1 MKLLTFLGTNTYQ
14 ETAYRFR
21 DRVYVAKFFMSV
33 LAQELQPDSICVFM
47 TDGAKAQNEGALFD
61 ELKQCGIDVAKVQAV
76 HIPDGQTEEDL
87 WRVFSIIAD
96 QVDENE
102 SIVLD
107 ITHGFRTLP
116 LVGTISLQYLK
127 FVKQVHIAGVYY
139 GAFEAR
145 KEEQMDGKEIVI
157 TPTFDLTP
165 FVYHLPEW
173 QRAANELMA
182 FGDAKTLGS
191 LLESLHNQLRKQKIA
206 VNELKRFGSYVNDI
220 SAYLRT
226 GRIKSFTQL
235 FVKSESILQQE
246 QLVKEIEQFV
256 PPVRYIFHQLV
267 NYIQCIA
274 PKESRLHT
282 YYDLAIWYGD
292 HHLLSHCFIML
303 REMIVSLILERVLGE
318 IGPMPDDREFRYD
331 PIRKKGE
338 RLLTTLLKQQEKKQ
352 LRNQLLKVF
361 AEKLRRLIDYR
372 NDLGHLSFRTDH
384 LPPKAFHRFYEEE
397 IKSRELF
404 RFLENEQ
411 LWDELRKCHEQQTV
425 KQEPNYTVLIT
436 PLGLSKGLLY
446 SAIVHNKPQVVWLLT
461 SKESVE
467 QVNDVC
473 QQADFRG
480 NMHVAIMEDPYTDFN
495 RWKTYMDRFADM
507 IEKYND
513 RGIQFV
519 VNLTGGTTAM
529 QYVVQQIAAKLEEKG
544 ERVQYVAQVDRR
556 AVAEQQANPYVL
568 GEQIIVGE
576 Q

>member
-1 MKLLTFLGTNTYQ
+1 M
-14 ETAYRFR
+14 
-21 DRVYVAKFFMSV
+21 
-33 LAQELQPDSICVFM
+33 
-47 TDGAKAQNEGALFD
+47 
-61 ELKQCGIDVAKVQAV
+61 
-76 HIPDGQTEEDL
+76 
-87 WRVFSIIAD
+87 
-96 QVDENE
+96 
-102 SIVLD
+102 
-107 ITHGFRTLP
+107 
-116 LVGTISLQYLK
+116 
-127 FVKQVHIAGVYY
+127 
-139 GAFEAR
+139 
-145 KEEQMDGKEIVI
+145 I

-173 QRAANELMA
+173 QRAANELVT

-191 LLESLHNQLRKQKIA
+191 LLETLHNQLRKQKIA

-235 FVKSESILQQE
+235 FAKSESILQQE

-352 LRNQLLKVF
+352 LRNPLLKEL
-361 AEKLRRLIDYR
+361 AEKLHRLTNYR
-372 NDLGHLSFRTDH
+372 NDLGHFSFRTNH
-384 LPPKAFHRFYEEE
+384 VLPKVFYRFYEEE
-397 IKSRELF
+397 IKSYKLRQL
-404 RFLENEQ
+404 LENEQ
-411 LWDELRKCHEQQTV
+411 LWDELKKWHEKQTIEH
-425 KQEPNYTVLIT
+425 EPNETVLIT

-446 SAIVHNKPQVVWLLT
+446 SAIMHNKPEAIWVLT
-461 SKESVE
+461 SKEGE
-467 QVNDVC
+467 QQVDEVC
-473 QQADFRG
+473 RQADFRG
-480 NMHVAIMEDPYTDFN
+480 NVHVAVMEDPYTDFN
-495 RWKTYMDRFADM
+495 SWLTYMNHLIET
-507 IEKYND
+507 IEKYKED
-513 RGIQFV
+513 RIQFI

-556 AVAEQQANPYVL
+556 DVAEQQANPYVL
-568 GEQIIVGE
+568 GEQIIVE
-576 Q
+576 ER

>member
-1 MKLLTFLGTNTYQ
+1 MKLLTFLGANDYC
-14 ETAYRFR
+14 ETTYRFR
-21 DRVYVAKFFMSV
+21 ERVHTAKFFLSV
-33 LAQELQPDSICVFM
+33 LIQELQPDEIYVFM
-47 TDGAKAQNEGALFD
+47 TDGAREKNEAPLLD
-61 ELKQCGIDVAKVQAV
+61 ELNRYGVDEKKVHAV
-76 HIPDGQTEEDL
+76 RIPDGQTEEDL
-87 WRVFSIIAD
+87 WNIFSILAD
-96 QVDENE
+96 QVLEND

-145 KEEQMDGKEIVI
+145 KAEYINGQEVVVA
-157 TPTFDLTP
+157 PTFDLTP
-165 FVYHLPEW
+165 FVHHLPEW
-173 QRAANELMA
+173 QRAANELIA

-226 GRIKSFTQL
+226 GRIKSFTDL
-235 FVKSESILQQE
+235 FAKSESILQRE
-246 QLVKEIEQFV
+246 QLIKEIEQFV

-267 NYIQCIA
+267 NYIQRIA
-274 PKESRLHT
+274 PKQSRLHT

-303 REMIVSLILERVLGE
+303 REMIVSLILERVLDE

-352 LRNQLLKVF
+352 LHNPLLKEL
-361 AEKLRRLIDYR
+361 AEKLHRLTNYR
-372 NDLGHLSFRTDH
+372 NDLGHFSFRTDH
-384 LPPKAFHRFYEEE
+384 VPPKVFYRFYEEE
-397 IKSRELF
+397 IKSYKLF
-404 RFLENEQ
+404 QFLENEQ
-411 LWDELRKCHEQQTV
+411 LWKEFKTWHEEQTI
-425 KQEPNYTVLIT
+425 KEEPNETILIT

-446 SAIVHNKPQVVWLLT
+446 SAIVHNQPQAIWLLT
-461 SKESVE
+461 SKESAK

-473 QQADFRG
+473 QQANFHG
-480 NMHVAIMEDPYTDFN
+480 NVHVVVMEDPYIDFN
-495 RWKTYMDRFADM
+495 CWKTYMEQFVHT
-507 IEKYND
+507 IETDN
-513 RGIQFV
+513 RVRFV

-529 QYVVQQIAAKLEEKG
+529 QYVVQQIAAKLKEKG
-544 ERVQYVAQVDRR
+544 EHVQYVAQVDRR
-556 AVAEQQANPYVL
+556 PVNEQQANPYVL
-568 GEQIIVGE
+568 GEQIIIE
-576 Q
+576 EH

>member
-1 MKLLTFLGTNTYQ
+1 MKLLTFLGANDYR
-14 ETAYRFR
+14 ETTYRFR
-21 DRVYVAKFFMSV
+21 ERVHTAKFFLSV
-33 LAQELQPDSICVFM
+33 LIQELQPGEIYVFM
-47 TDGAKAQNEGALFD
+47 TDGAREKNEAPLLD
-61 ELKQCGIDVAKVQAV
+61 ELNRYGVDEKKVHAV
-76 HIPDGQTEEDL
+76 CIPDGQTEEDL
-87 WRVFSIIAD
+87 WNIFSVIAD
-96 QVDENE
+96 HVYEHDE
-102 SIVLD
+102 IVLD

-145 KEEQMDGKEIVI
+145 KAEYINGQEVVVA
-157 TPTFDLTP
+157 PTFDLTP
-165 FVYHLPEW
+165 FVHHLPEW

-206 VNELKRFGSYVNDI
+206 VNELKRFGNYVNDI

-235 FVKSESILQQE
+235 FAKSENILQQE
-246 QLVKEIEQFV
+246 QLAKEIGQFV

-274 PKESRLHT
+274 PKQSRLHT

-303 REMIVSLILERVLGE
+303 REMVVSLILEHVLGE

-338 RLLTTLLKQQEKKQ
+338 RLLTTLLKQQKKKQ
-352 LRNQLLKVF
+352 LRNPLLKEL
-361 AEKLRRLIDYR
+361 AEKLNRLTDYR
-372 NDLGHLSFRTDH
+372 NDLGHFSFRTDH
-384 LPPKAFHRFYEEE
+384 VPPKAFYRFYEEE
-397 IKSRELF
+397 IKSYKLF
-404 RFLENEQ
+404 QFLENEQ
-411 LWDELRKCHEQQTV
+411 LWKEFRTWHEEQTI
-425 KQEPNYTVLIT
+425 KGEPNETILIT

-446 SAIVHNKPQVVWLLT
+446 SAIVHNQPQAIWLLT
-461 SKESVE
+461 SKESAK

-473 QQADFRG
+473 QQANFHG
-480 NMHVAIMEDPYTDFN
+480 NVHVVVMEDPYTDFN
-495 RWKTYMDRFADM
+495 CWQTYMEQFVHT
-507 IEKYND
+507 IETDN
-513 RGIQFV
+513 RVRFV

-529 QYVVQQIAAKLEEKG
+529 QYVVQQIAAKLKEKG
-544 ERVQYVAQVDRR
+544 EHVQYVAQVDRR
-556 AVAEQQANPYVL
+556 PVNEQQANPYVL
-568 GEQIIVGE
+568 GEQMIVE
-576 Q
+576 R

>member
-1 MKLLTFLGTNTYQ
+1 MKLLTFLGANDYR
-14 ETAYRFR
+14 ETTYRFR
-21 DRVYVAKFFMSV
+21 ERVHTAKFFLSV
-33 LAQELQPDSICVFM
+33 LIQELQPDEIYVFM
-47 TDGAKAQNEGALFD
+47 TDGAREKNEAPLLD
-61 ELKQCGIDVAKVQAV
+61 ELNRYGVDEKKVHAV
-76 HIPDGQTEEDL
+76 RIPNGQTEEDL
-87 WRVFSIIAD
+87 WNIFSILAD
-96 QVDENE
+96 QVLEND

-145 KEEQMDGKEIVI
+145 KAEYINGQEVVVA
-157 TPTFDLTP
+157 PTFDLTP
-165 FVYHLPEW
+165 FVHHLPEW

-206 VNELKRFGSYVNDI
+206 VNELKRFGNYVNDI

-226 GRIKSFTQL
+226 GRIKLFTQL
-235 FVKSESILQQE
+235 FVKSENILQQE
-246 QLVKEIEQFV
+246 QLAKEIEQFV

-274 PKESRLHT
+274 PKQSRLHT

-303 REMIVSLILERVLGE
+303 REMVVSLILEHVLGE

-352 LRNQLLKVF
+352 LHNPLLKEL
-361 AEKLRRLIDYR
+361 AEKLHRLTNYR
-372 NDLGHLSFRTDH
+372 NDLGHFSFRTDH
-384 LPPKAFHRFYEEE
+384 VPPKVFYRFYEEE
-397 IKSRELF
+397 IKSYKLF
-404 RFLENEQ
+404 QLLENEQ
-411 LWDELRKCHEQQTV
+411 LWKEFKTWHEEQTI
-425 KQEPNYTVLIT
+425 KGEPNETILIT

-446 SAIVHNKPQVVWLLT
+446 SAIMHNKPEVIWVLT
-461 SKESVE
+461 SKEGE
-467 QVNDVC
+467 LQVDEVC
-473 QQADFRG
+473 RQADFRG
-480 NMHVAIMEDPYTDFN
+480 NVYVAVMEDPYTDFN
-495 RWKTYMDRFADM
+495 SWSTYMNHLIET
-507 IEKYND
+507 IEKYKDD
-513 RGIQFV
+513 RIQFI

-529 QYVVQQIAAKLEEKG
+529 QYVVQQIAAKLKEKG
-544 ERVQYVAQVDRR
+544 EHVQYVAQVDRR
-556 AVAEQQANPYVL
+556 PVNEQQANPYVL
-568 GEQIIVGE
+568 GEQMIVE
-576 Q
+576 R